1 MRRSAS
7 TNVPESFTPFG
18 TFGFNPKR
26 PNDRFGFNRYHN
38 KHCQNMKKIAIA
50 ILALLAPLAA
60 SAQTELMDTNIIIDT
75 NDAPAAR
82 QQTGQAPATLLR
94 YGYVSY
100 NDVLQSMPEIE
111 QAEKSLE
118 TLRSKYD
125 VEMKRS
131 EDEFNAKYEE
141 FLDEQRDLVPAIL
154 RKRQTE
160 IQEMMEKNVA
170 FKQEAQRLLK
180 QAETDALAPVKLKLN
195 EAMAKVGA
203 QHGYAFILNTD
214 GDACPYINPEMGEDA
229 TEAIKAQ
236 LNP

>member
-1 MRRSAS
+1 
-7 TNVPESFTPFG
+7 
-18 TFGFNPKR
+18 
-26 PNDRFGFNRYHN
+26 
-38 KHCQNMKKIAIA
+38 MKKLFLLLFV
-50 ILALLAPLAA
+50 LALPLLA
-60 SAQTELMDTNIIIDT
+60 SAQIRFGVCSYS
-75 NDAPAAR
+75 A
-82 QQTGQAPATLLR
+82 LLK
-94 YGYVSY
+94 
-100 NDVLQSMPEIE
+100 SMPEYLMAQRSIDD
-111 QAEKSLE
+111 
-118 TLRSKYD
+118 LRQKYES
-125 VEMKRS
+125 EMKRS
-131 EDEFNAKYEE
+131 EQEFNAKYEE

-203 QHGYAFILNTD
+203 QQGYAFILNTD
-214 GDACPYINPEMGEDA
+214 SDACPYINPEMGEDA

>member
-1 MRRSAS
+1 MAQRSIDDLRQKY
-7 TNVPESFTPFG
+7 ES
-18 TFGFNPKR
+18 
-26 PNDRFGFNRYHN
+26 
-38 KHCQNMKKIAIA
+38 
-50 ILALLAPLAA
+50 
-60 SAQTELMDTNIIIDT
+60 
-75 NDAPAAR
+75 
-82 QQTGQAPATLLR
+82 
-94 YGYVSY
+94 
-100 NDVLQSMPEIE
+100 
-111 QAEKSLE
+111 
-118 TLRSKYD
+118 
-125 VEMKRS
+125 EMKRS
-131 EDEFNAKYEE
+131 EQEFNAKYEE

-203 QHGYAFILNTD
+203 QQGYAFILNTD
-214 GDACPYINPEMGEDA
+214 NDACPYINPEMGEDA